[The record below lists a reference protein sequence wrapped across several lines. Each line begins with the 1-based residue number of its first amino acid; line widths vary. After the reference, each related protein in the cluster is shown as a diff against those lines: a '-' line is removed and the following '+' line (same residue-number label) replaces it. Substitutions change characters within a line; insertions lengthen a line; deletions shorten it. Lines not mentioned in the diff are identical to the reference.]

1 MPIAIPIMTYI
12 IDNNIDILDI
22 IQGAIELCCTLE
34 KLHNNNISHR
44 DIKPSN
50 IYFYNNRYCLADFGL
65 AELIGETNY
74 YTKSDKGLG
83 AIFTIAP
90 EMKRNPKEADGK
102 KADVFSLAK
111 TIWML
116 LTKDEKGFDG
126 VYNYLDPS
134 HSLQYI
140 HEYRDTHLVEINE
153 LLKEATDNEPNN
165 RPDIKKFKEK
175 LENWVEVYLDDYK
188 SQISDWNFL
197 NKQLFKSTPKS
208 VSWENN
214 EEIIEILNTIGQNPA
229 YNHMFFH
236 SGGGLDFSHA
246 KIAEETDCIKLF
258 TTDDF
263 CYILKPKILYFENF
277 SDCRWNYFLL
287 ELDNLKPI
295 IEDSPFNDREHLV
308 EDTPA
313 HYVSAK
319 YVQYGVYDYDTGVPL
334 PDTYQEVCRYTAG
347 KILFVM
353 KKGPYNKIHATYD
366 GRHGDCSHTNF
377 RNYIKTLMD
386 ALNNIKIKY
395 KDKIVSIS
403 NEQFEENILN
413 SDSFSKNPFKRD
425 TTFDKFKD
433 EDYIQQQITKK
444 IM

>member
-1 MPIAIPIMTYI
+1 MSKHKKTYCNKYKIVEELGEGGNAKVYHVKNKNDSCSYALKDLIVNGKEKYSRFINEIHIIKNYSSQIEGIIPIIDYSIHEYWYVMPIAIPIMTYI

-126 VYNYLDPS
+126 VYNYLDPN

-175 LENWVEVYLDDYK
+175 LENWVEIYLDDYK

-197 NKQLFKSTPKS
+197 NKQLFRSTPKS

-214 EEIIEILNTIGQNPA
+214 EEIIEILNIIGQNPA

-319 YVQYGVYDYDTGVPL
+319 YVNMVSMIMIL
-334 PDTYQEVCRYTAG
+334 RFLYQ
-347 KILFVM
+347 IHI
-353 KKGPYNKIHATYD
+353 KKYVD
-366 GRHGDCSHTNF
+366 
-377 RNYIKTLMD
+377 
-386 ALNNIKIKY
+386 
-395 KDKIVSIS
+395 
-403 NEQFEENILN
+403 
-413 SDSFSKNPFKRD
+413 
-425 TTFDKFKD
+425 
-433 EDYIQQQITKK
+433 IQQEKFYLL
-444 IM
+444 